1 MTVTNR
7 PVSEVLQDILHNL
20 QDLIRSEFRLA
31 KAEVGQDARQA
42 AASAVWMGAGAV
54 CGISAWLFL
63 LWTVAFAVAQ
73 SVPMWVATLIVAAA
87 MGVAALVLLAYGRR
101 QIKRLHP
108 MPERTV
114 ASLKE
119 NLQWIKPS
127 TK

>member
-1 MTVTNR
+1 MIANR
-7 PVSEVLQDILHNL
+7 PMSEVLQDILQNL

-42 AASAVWMGAGAV
+42 AASAVWVAAGAV
-54 CGISAWLFL
+54 CGVSAWLFL
-63 LWTVAFAVAQ
+63 LWTAAFAAAQ
-73 SVPMWVATLIVAAA
+73 VMPMWAASLTVAVVMGLAAA
-87 MGVAALVLLAYGRR
+87 LLLAFGRR
-101 QIKRLHP
+101 RIKRLDP